1 MTYTEK
7 FSEVHYAD
15 LCQVPVV
22 YAFGAQ
28 VFTSWYL
35 MSNYQRGQ
43 FILMTGTMVATSTID
58 LVLQQD
64 ILGDGASAKAFTP
77 AKAITQLTAAGGDG
91 DDLVGLQFRTEEMD
105 VDGDFKYV
113 RAGYTVGTANSAIA
127 LLFLKF
133 VANYPPVPTTTW
145 THSRQPPDQ
154 LAWESGGCR
163 ATGRTTAPPSP
174 SSDS

>member
-1 MTYTEK
+1 MSYTNL
-7 FSEVHYAD
+7 FSEDHYVD
-15 LCQVPVV
+15 LCVVPQVK
-22 YAFGAQ
+22 AFGA
-28 VFTSWYL
+28 VAYTDWYL

-43 FILMTGTMVATSTID
+43 FVLLTGTMVATSTID

-64 ILGDGASAKAFTP
+64 ILGDGGSTKVFTP
-77 AKAITQLTAAGGDG
+77 TKVITQLTALGGDG

-127 LLFLKF
+127 LLFIAF

-145 THSRQPPDQ
+145 TE
-154 LAWESGGCR
+154 LV
-163 ATGRTTAPPSP
+163 
-174 SSDS
+174 